1 MNELNDWT
9 SGYVTDIGYTFG
21 YYSELNPL
29 ALKLAF
35 LNSGIIPPEVGY
47 ACELGFGQGLSTN
60 IHAAGSLVHW
70 HGNDFNPAQTAHAHE
85 LAAAS
90 GAKVDLVD
98 DSFAEFV
105 NRSDL
110 PEFDYIGLHGI
121 WSWISDENRGHLV
134 EFIRKKLKVGGVV
147 YISYNTL
154 PGWSA
159 FAPVRYLMTE
169 HAELVGAEGQGI
181 LGRIDESLLFT
192 EKLLAASPAYALAN
206 PQVSERIKSLKQ
218 QSRQYLAHEYFNR
231 DWQPMSFSS
240 VKDWLAPTKLS
251 YACSANLLD
260 HVDEINLSQEQ
271 IALLQSV
278 NDPQLR
284 ETTKDFMVNQQFRRD
299 YWVKGGRRLLP
310 QQQLTRLRQFACVLV
325 VPPDSISMKFQ
336 ASQGEVSMTESIYL
350 PIIQRLSNH
359 QPITLGELHQQL
371 ASQAISFT
379 QMFQA
384 VVVLAGRGCLAAVQN
399 EETVAKVKESSQRLN
414 NYLLNGA
421 CNGSEISYLV
431 SPLIGGGI
439 SASRIEQLLISAYI
453 NGEQTPEA
461 MAKKAWFYL
470 KELGQSLIKDG
481 EAIDEEDENLAE
493 MQRYA
498 ELFVATRLP
507 IFQALLIV

>member
-29 ALKLAF
+29 ALKLPF

-70 HGNDFNPAQTAHAHE
+70 HGNDFNPEQTAHANE

-105 NRSDL
+105 NRPDL

-121 WSWISDENRGHLV
+121 WSWISDENRTHIV

-192 EKLLAASPAYALAN
+192 EKLLAASPAYARAN
-206 PQVSERIKSLKQ
+206 PQVSERIKNLKQ

-240 VKDWLAPTKLS
+240 VKGWLAPTKLS

-310 QQQLTRLRQFACVLV
+310 QQQLNRLRQFTCVLI
-325 VPPDSISMKFQ
+325 VPPNSISMNFQ
-336 ASQGEVSMTESIYL
+336 ASQGEVSMTESIYPL
-350 PIIQRLSNH
+350 LS
-359 QPITLGELHQQL
+359 
-371 ASQAISFT
+371 
-379 QMFQA
+379 
-384 VVVLAGRGCLAAVQN
+384 
-399 EETVAKVKESSQRLN
+399 SSLTTN
-414 NYLLNGA
+414 L
-421 CNGSEISYLV
+421 
-431 SPLIGGGI
+431 SP
-439 SASRIEQLLISAYI
+439 
-453 NGEQTPEA
+453 
-461 MAKKAWFYL
+461 
-470 KELGQSLIKDG
+470 
-481 EAIDEEDENLAE
+481 
-493 MQRYA
+493 
-498 ELFVATRLP
+498 
-507 IFQALLIV
+507 